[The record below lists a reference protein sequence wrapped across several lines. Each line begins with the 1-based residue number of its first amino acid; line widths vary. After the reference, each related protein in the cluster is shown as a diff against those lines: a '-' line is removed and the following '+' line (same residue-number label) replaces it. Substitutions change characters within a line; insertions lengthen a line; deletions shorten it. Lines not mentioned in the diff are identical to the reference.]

1 MELLEEV
8 QKIATVML
16 RGLESLSYGGKLR
29 ELDLFNLEKRKF
41 WGDLIADFQ
50 YLQGPTGRVERDSFS
65 GSIVIGQ
72 G

>member
-1 MELLEEV
+1 MELLEQV
-8 QKIATVML
+8 QRIATVML

-50 YLQGPTGRVERDSFS
+50 CLQGPTGRVERDSFS
-65 GSIVIGQ
+65 GRIVIGQ